1 MNKETYEAQKTFSG
15 EKKASMLRR
24 CVGHDYTN
32 RQIYMLL
39 ILAPWEHHNERK
51 AISRSQCL
59 SLNDM
64 AKILCET
71 NQKQNEI

>member
-1 MNKETYEAQKTFSG
+1 MEACARGQ
-15 EKKASMLRR
+15 
-24 CVGHDYTN
+24 
-32 RQIYMLL
+32 LL
-39 ILAPWEHHNERK
+39 VLAPWEHHNERI